1 MLAETTTTST
11 TPNTTNYKGNLV
23 MYILLVLLQTL
34 VLPLISTTVHLALAG
49 GNPLMIAGMWW
60 AFWGVGTR
68 LAVAGTS
75 QLANPARTAKG
86 ILGIDDPGAE
96 QVIHELG
103 YANLSMG
110 LIALVAPF
118 VPGWGILGAVGGAIY
133 LGLAGLRHV
142 TKRGKNLDEN
152 IATWTDLLVFAVVGL
167 GIAATLIH

>member
-1 MLAETTTTST
+1 
-11 TPNTTNYKGNLV
+11 

-34 VLPLISTTVHLALAG
+34 ILPLASSAIHLAVAG
-49 GNPLMIAGMWW
+49 GNPLIVVGMWW

-68 LAVAGTS
+68 LTVAGIS

-86 ILGIDDPGAE
+86 ILGIDDVGAE
-96 QVIHELG
+96 QVVHELG

-118 VPGWGILGAVGGAIY
+118 IQGWGILGAVGGAIY
-133 LGLAGLRHV
+133 LGLAGFRHV

-152 IATWTDLLVFAVVGL
+152 IATWTDLLVFVAVGL
-167 GIAATLIH
+167 GILAELLR